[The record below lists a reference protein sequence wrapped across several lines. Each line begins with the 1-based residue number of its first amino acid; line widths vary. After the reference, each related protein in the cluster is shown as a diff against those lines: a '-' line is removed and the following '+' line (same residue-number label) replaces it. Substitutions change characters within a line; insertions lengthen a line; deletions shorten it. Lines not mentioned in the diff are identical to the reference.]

1 MRKSDC
7 IQSKQMRKKNLQNPK
22 HFPFVIQFWEIVA
35 EEHGLSFQGVY
46 AGGSDLQ
53 LERINVYFN
62 EATGGK
68 YVPRAILCDLEP
80 STIDCIR
87 ASCYGQ
93 IFRPDNFVF
102 GTMGAGNNWAK
113 GRQKKK
119 CKLLRLF
126 ICDLIGLGYYGE
138 GAEIIDYLLDT
149 IRHEVEN
156 TDCLQGGY
164 SK

>member
-1 MRKSDC
+1 MFRE
-7 IQSKQMRKKNLQNPK
+7 LY
-22 HFPFVIQFWEIVA
+22 FVILNRARSIVF
-35 EEHGLSFQGVY
+35 EHHVMGKFFGRIISF
-46 AGGSDLQ
+46 
-53 LERINVYFN
+53 LERW
-62 EATGGK
+62 A
-68 YVPRAILCDLEP
+68 LE
-80 STIDCIR
+80 IIGLKVD
-87 ASCYGQ
+87 
-93 IFRPDNFVF
+93 
-102 GTMGAGNNWAK
+102 K
-113 GRQKKK
+113 KKK